1 MQMGIAL
8 GRRIA
13 GTPHGADLLPGLHAL
28 PIAHAE
34 PVQVEVLGER
44 AIVVPHMHGIAGR
57 LVVRTHHYGTARDGH
72 HRITDVALDVDA
84 AMAPPTAAWRTE
96 LTPALAW
103 LVGLVDLAIA
113 RGRPRQSAFA
123 RLRFHRLGAVA
134 LLFRQRELLRDGL
147 ARARVGIAGSFQLIR
162 HLESADGL
170 LRPAAVDAR
179 ARLQLRALAIAKSKL
194 IQRRLQ
200 GAHFFAPLAGLQH
213 AIGQRRRAL
222 ARGRIGLAGVDTAIG
237 NADGGVLG
245 VPVLRE
251 GGGQFAVIQ
260 SAQFGSG
267 MSGQS
272 FGIAS
277 ADVVENVAT
286 RVVAG
291 ELAGRDRTLDGRVA
305 GRTLLMGQV

>member
-1 MQMGIAL
+1 M
-8 GRRIA
+8 
-13 GTPHGADLLPGLHAL
+13 
-28 PIAHAE
+28 
-34 PVQVEVLGER
+34 
-44 AIVVPHMHGIAGR
+44 
-57 LVVRTHHYGTARDGH
+57 
-72 HRITDVALDVDA
+72 
-84 AMAPPTAAWRTE
+84 
-96 LTPALAW
+96 
-103 LVGLVDLAIA
+103 
-113 RGRPRQSAFA
+113 
-123 RLRFHRLGAVA
+123 
-134 LLFRQRELLRDGL
+134 
-147 ARARVGIAGSFQLIR
+147 
-162 HLESADGL
+162 
-170 LRPAAVDAR
+170 
-179 ARLQLRALAIAKSKL
+179 RLQLFALAIAKSKL
-194 IQRRLQ
+194 VERRLQ